1 MKLIID
7 KYLRMIMKNL
17 LDPTITHEEVE
28 FEMERMEA
36 KETVDDYSKIVG
48 EPYAEP
54 DKNEML
60 SVFSEETGDDG
71 TIFVDAPLIF
81 GKSQSELCVIF
92 RIETNNGSQRAIIE
106 NITTP

>member
-1 MKLIID
+1 MKPIVE
-7 KYLRMIMKNL
+7 KYLKIVMKNL
-17 LDPTITHEEVE
+17 LDPTMIDKEVD

-36 KETVDDYSKIVG
+36 KDTLDNYSKIVG
-48 EPYAEP
+48 EPYTEP

-81 GKSQSELCVIF
+81 GKSQSELCVMF
-92 RIETNNGSQRAIIE
+92 RIETNNGFQRAIIE